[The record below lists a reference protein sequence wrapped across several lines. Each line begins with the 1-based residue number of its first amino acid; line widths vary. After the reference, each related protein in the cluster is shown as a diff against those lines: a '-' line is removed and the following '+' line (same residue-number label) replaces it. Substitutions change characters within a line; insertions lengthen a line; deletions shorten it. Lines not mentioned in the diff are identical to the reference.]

1 MLNKIWCFMVL
12 FGVIY
17 GIITGRS
24 EAVTNAVIGGGKDAV
39 TLSISMVGVVAVWTG
54 IMKIGEE
61 AGIIDAVT
69 KKIEPL
75 MNFLFPE
82 IKNKK
87 KAKNYIA
94 TNMVANFLGLGWAA
108 TPAGLLAMKELQII
122 NRDKSTAS
130 NSMCMFMI
138 INMSSVQLITV
149 NVLAY
154 RLQYGS
160 MNPAEII
167 GPGIIA
173 TIFSTLAG
181 IIFGKIMGGIRRL

>member
-108 TPAGLLAMKELQII
+108 TPAGLLAMKELQ
-122 NRDKSTAS
+122 
-130 NSMCMFMI
+130 
-138 INMSSVQLITV
+138 L
-149 NVLAY
+149 
-154 RLQYGS
+154 
-160 MNPAEII
+160 
-167 GPGIIA
+167 
-173 TIFSTLAG
+173 
-181 IIFGKIMGGIRRL
+181 